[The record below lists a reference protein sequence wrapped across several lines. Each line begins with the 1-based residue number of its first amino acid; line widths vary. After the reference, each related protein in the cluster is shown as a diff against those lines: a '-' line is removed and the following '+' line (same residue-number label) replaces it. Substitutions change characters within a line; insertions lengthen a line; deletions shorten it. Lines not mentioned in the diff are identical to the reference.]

1 MPNFAELKKIFYFC
15 GRISILNHTYMFKEK
30 IVEGLRAKSEIKR
43 FGLSNEAIDRIASAR
58 EKTITEESQ
67 VEAALTDA
75 ETMRLVAEELMKHRD
90 QEITKRTEAQSAFET
105 YKAAHPESG
114 SGDGSGS
121 GSGSG
126 HGDSG
131 SGKGDIAAIVQA
143 AVAAAVKPL
152 QDKINGF
159 ESNQS
164 AKLALETAKAKFFG
178 GDYAKKYKDQAQDAW
193 ERAVEMNE
201 ATGSKKNADQ
211 LFESASGYFTKAVA
225 RIGVDTSKPFVAD
238 PDPEHKVGTTDWKAE
253 AARQKSR
260 LGIKEPSNK

>member
-1 MPNFAELKKIFYFC
+1 MSEKTY
-15 GRISILNHTYMFKEK
+15 RIDFSKEK
-30 IVEGLRAKSEIKR
+30 LTGYTILVNVLAVLLAVFFLLVFVLGISRVDGTSMSPTLSDHQIVLYSK
-43 FGLSNEAIDRIASAR
+43 LSTSP
-58 EKTITEESQ
+58 
-67 VEAALTDA
+67 
-75 ETMRLVAEELMKHRD
+75 MR
-90 QEITKRTEAQSAFET
+90 
-105 YKAAHPESG
+105 
-114 SGDGSGS
+114 
-121 GSGSG
+121 
-126 HGDSG
+126 
-131 SGKGDIAAIVQA
+131 GDIAAIVQA

-178 GDYAKKYKDQAQDAW
+178 GDYAKKYKDQAEDAW

-253 AARQKSR
+253 AARQKAR
-260 LGIKEPSNK
+260 HGIKEPASQQ